1 MKIRMYECC
10 FGDCFRLVKKG
21 HKDLFVDFGIHEYT
35 CSKSE
40 REKRFN
46 NIINDMGDEK
56 DQKEF
61 LLTHYHSDHFNGV
74 LHMVKYSKHKFSD
87 VYIPDIWNIE
97 YSVHAFALL
106 LFKDVLNNDKI
117 ENNLTII
124 DFLES
129 ICTTNGNIHFVKR
142 GSIFHDKQF
151 IVLWPTQ
158 DFIDKKIK
166 HLYDDLAEKFGG
178 NLNKINELAYRL
190 IEIMS
195 NYQKQT
201 EQNHTSLLNEVKE
214 DFLLLK
220 TEFDS
225 KYSTNQSKNISRKL
239 NELGNQISIV
249 FQNYTKDRN
258 VLFTGDFG
266 MKRNWNYIEKNKD
279 GNVNMHNEYEV
290 IKVPHHVT
298 KRYYH
303 SFYGKTNE
311 CSTLMIP
318 NGNNR
323 KSWCIDTQYVS
334 DSHSL
339 KYKTICGCSN
349 KCSVPMC
356 VNCRNIKKYSFLD
369 I

>member
-1 MKIRMYECC
+1 
-10 FGDCFRLVKKG
+10 
-21 HKDLFVDFGIHEYT
+21 
-35 CSKSE
+35 
-40 REKRFN
+40 
-46 NIINDMGDEK
+46 
-56 DQKEF
+56 
-61 LLTHYHSDHFNGV
+61 
-74 LHMVKYSKHKFSD
+74 MVKYSKHKFSD

-266 MKRNWNYIEKNKD
+266 MK
-279 GNVNMHNEYEV
+279 
-290 IKVPHHVT
+290 
-298 KRYYH
+298 
-303 SFYGKTNE
+303 
-311 CSTLMIP
+311 
-318 NGNNR
+318 
-323 KSWCIDTQYVS
+323 
-334 DSHSL
+334 
-339 KYKTICGCSN
+339 
-349 KCSVPMC
+349 
-356 VNCRNIKKYSFLD
+356 
-369 I
+369 